1 MSVFGNALVYLHA
14 LALCGGG
21 NQRVHETLLQ
31 AAFHY
36 VKLLSGN
43 GFLEDGFVQHL
54 KHLHGSEGV
63 LSVHPF
69 VLIHSYQ
76 TVVCQQV
83 PEDVVL
89 LVLQQHGRLLLCG
102 AERSLAE
109 REDLGGEGRTEKPF
123 GETEHL
129 VKQEL
134 HGFFLAFL
142 FHKDVGLLRRVVLPF
157 DVGTFHV
164 DAANV
169 GHDMVMIE
177 APLED
182 DGRIEA
188 GRLVIVLSGLVVLC
202 PFHQIGHHTFEVLD
216 TQACGLDGV
225 VAQVLAQ
232 CAGVYGSTLRLC
244 LAVAVFLSF
253 VLFQEGRQHLILV
266 CALRIPAVAPF
277 NGHQVIHSDVGR
289 HHLHVVAGLGHII
302 EAGIVHD
309 AGRGTTHA
317 SGEAF
322 RAQRVC
328 GIGGRGHHVVAQS
341 QRVAHFMAS
350 HKTHGIS
357 NQLDGELQRTCP
369 GIHRSSLYRNP
380 LADERLHVVP
390 PNDVGLKD
398 FAGAGV
404 NGGGTHGVGLFRG
417 GIGQH
422 GIVHVITFNVQRVI
436 GDNRTHGILEAGT
449 LKGHVPV
456 KYTLDDVGSEM
467 GRHRTANVEVDGL
480 NRFGQLA
487 AHIGCGV
494 LWLQSP
500 SCNVV
505 GMFHL
510 LLFVIVNGRGG

>member
-1 MSVFGNALVYLHA
+1 
-14 LALCGGG
+14 
-21 NQRVHETLLQ
+21 
-31 AAFHY
+31 
-36 VKLLSGN
+36 
-43 GFLEDGFVQHL
+43 
-54 KHLHGSEGV
+54 
-63 LSVHPF
+63 
-69 VLIHSYQ
+69 
-76 TVVCQQV
+76 
-83 PEDVVL
+83 
-89 LVLQQHGRLLLCG
+89 
-102 AERSLAE
+102 
-109 REDLGGEGRTEKPF
+109 
-123 GETEHL
+123 
-129 VKQEL
+129 
-134 HGFFLAFL
+134 
-142 FHKDVGLLRRVVLPF
+142 
-157 DVGTFHV
+157 
-164 DAANV
+164 
-169 GHDMVMIE
+169 MVMIE
-177 APLED
+177 APLEY
-182 DGRIEA
+182 DGRVEA
-188 GRLVIVLSGLVVLC
+188 GCLVIVLSGLVVLC

-309 AGRGTTHA
+309 AGRGATHA
-317 SGEAF
+317 SGETF
-322 RAQRVC
+322 RTQRVC

-350 HKTHGIS
+350 HKTHGIA

-369 GIHRSSLYRNP
+369 GIHRSGLYRNP

-422 GIVHVITFNVQRVI
+422 GIVHVITFNVQCVI

-456 KYTLDDVGSEM
+456 KDTLDDVGSKM
-467 GRHRTANVEVDGL
+467 SGNRTANVEVDGL
-480 NRFGQLA
+480 NGLGQFA

-500 SCNVV
+500 SCNVAGV
-505 GMFHL
+505 FHL